1 MNTFIVICKDKE
13 NSLGKRLANR
23 KFHLKYL
30 QTLKE
35 NLVMAGPILDDS
47 ENPKGSMLVIKFE
60 NKTKLEE
67 FLKKDPYAKVNL
79 FETVEIELFKRV
91 F

>member
-23 KFHLKYL
+23 NFHLKYL

-47 ENPKGSMLVIKFE
+47 ENPKGSILVIKFE
-60 NKTKLEE
+60 NKKKLEE
-67 FLKKDPYAKVNL
+67 FLKKDPYTKVNL
-79 FETVEIELFKRV
+79 FETIEIELFKRV

>member
-23 KFHLKYL
+23 NSHLKYL

-47 ENPKGSMLVIKFE
+47 ENPKGSILVIKFE
-60 NKTKLEE
+60 NKKKLEE
-67 FLKKDPYAKVNL
+67 FLKKDPYTKVNL

>member
-23 KFHLKYL
+23 NFHLKYL

>member
-1 MNTFIVICKDKE
+1 MNTFIVICKDRK
-13 NSLGKRLANR
+13 NSLDKRLANR
-23 KFHLKYL
+23 NFHLKYL

-35 NLVMAGPILDDS
+35 KLIMAGPILDDNK
-47 ENPKGSMLVIKFE
+47 NPRGSILVIKFE
-60 NKTKLEE
+60 NKKKLEE
-67 FLKKDPYAKVNL
+67 FLKKDPYVKVNL

>member
-1 MNTFIVICKDKE
+1 MNTFIVICKDKK

-23 KFHLKYL
+23 NFHLKYL

-35 NLVMAGPILDDS
+35 KLVMAGPILDDS
-47 ENPKGSMLVIKFE
+47 ENPKGSILVIKFE
-60 NKTKLEE
+60 NKKKLEE
-67 FLKKDPYAKVNL
+67 FLKKDPYTKVNL

>member
-23 KFHLKYL
+23 NFHLKYL

-35 NLVMAGPILDDS
+35 KLIMAGPILDDNK
-47 ENPKGSMLVIKFE
+47 NPRGSILVIKFE
-60 NKTKLEE
+60 NKKKLEE
-67 FLKKDPYAKVNL
+67 FLKKDPYVKVNL

>member
-23 KFHLKYL
+23 NFHLKYL

-35 NLVMAGPILDDS
+35 KLVMAGPILDDS
-47 ENPKGSMLVIKFE
+47 ESPKGSILVIKFE
-60 NKTKLEE
+60 NKKKLEE

>member
-23 KFHLKYL
+23 NFHLKYL

-47 ENPKGSMLVIKFE
+47 ENPKGSVLVIKFE

>member
-23 KFHLKYL
+23 NFHLKYL

-35 NLVMAGPILDDS
+35 KLVM
-47 ENPKGSMLVIKFE
+47 VIQL
-60 NKTKLEE
+60 TT
-67 FLKKDPYAKVNL
+67 AHHHC
-79 FETVEIELFKRV
+79 
-91 F
+91 

>member
-23 KFHLKYL
+23 NFHLKYL

-35 NLVMAGPILDDS
+35 KLVMAGPILDDS
-47 ENPKGSMLVIKFE
+47 KNPKGSILVIKFE
-60 NKTKLEE
+60 NKKKLEE
-67 FLKKDPYAKVNL
+67 FLKKDPYTKVNL

>member
-23 KFHLKYL
+23 NFHLKYL

-47 ENPKGSMLVIKFE
+47 ENPKGSILVIKFE
-60 NKTKLEE
+60 NKKKLEE
-67 FLKKDPYAKVNL
+67 FLKKDPYTKVNL